1 MITEISFEQIIPFW
15 RSLWPWSNKETLEPH
30 SCMRYGGGYFGLDYI
45 PNITYFAL
53 LVDDKIVGVNSGH
66 TTPDNLY
73 RSRGLWIEKE
83 YRGKGLGVPLLTAG
97 ITKAQQLNCDGIW
110 SFPRDTSRK
119 TYEAAG
125 FTLTS
130 DWIISDNN
138 IKNAYC
144 LKKLLINPE

>member
-1 MITEISFEQIIPFW
+1 MIIEISFEQIIPFW
-15 RSLWPWSNKETLEPH
+15 QRLWPWNAEKTFEPH
-30 SCMRYGGGYFGLDYI
+30 SCMRYRGGYFGLDYI
-45 PNITYFAL
+45 PDTTYFAL

-83 YRGKGLGVPLLTAG
+83 YRGKGLGVPLLAAG
-97 ITKAQQLNCDGIW
+97 VTKARQLKCDGIW

-125 FTLTS
+125 FIITS
-130 DWIISDNN
+130 DWIISEYD

-144 LKKLLINPE
+144 FQKTID

>member
-1 MITEISFEQIIPFW
+1 MIIEISFEQIIPFW
-15 RSLWPWSNKETLEPH
+15 QRLWPWHSEHTLEAY
-30 SCMRYGGGYFGLDYI
+30 SYMQYGGGYFALDYI
-45 PNITYFAL
+45 PDSTYFAL
-53 LVDDKIVGVNSGH
+53 LVDDNIVGVNSGH

-83 YRGKGLGVPLLTAG
+83 YRGKGLGVPLLTAA
-97 ITKAQQLNCDGIW
+97 ITKAQQLNCDGVW

-125 FTLTS
+125 FNITS
-130 DWIISDNN
+130 DWIISEHN

-144 LKKLLINPE
+144 FKKLLINSL

>member
-1 MITEISFEQIIPFW
+1 
-15 RSLWPWSNKETLEPH
+15 
-30 SCMRYGGGYFGLDYI
+30 MRYGGGYFGLDYI
-45 PNITYFAL
+45 PDTTYFAL

-97 ITKAQQLNCDGIW
+97 ITKAQQLNCDGVW
-110 SFPRDTSRK
+110 SFPRDTSQK

-125 FTLTS
+125 FTITS
-130 DWIISDNN
+130 DWIISDND

-144 LKKLLINPE
+144 FKKLLINSL